1 MEYSGTTLL
10 LGESDPLGLFTKL
23 SSLIGRQIL
32 TMLRCL
38 RAVSSFNANGQ
49 KNGWPLIDASNDDQL
64 NDIFNNGIRAV
75 GVVQIP
81 VCTADEAFNN
91 WSRIG
96 RISGGGLSDHFPCN

>member
-1 MEYSGTTLL
+1 MTADHSF
-10 LGESDPLGLFTKL
+10 S
-23 SSLIGRQIL
+23 
-32 TMLRCL
+32 
-38 RAVSSFNANGQ
+38 AVNSFNANGQ

-64 NDIFNNGIRAV
+64 NDIFDNGIRAV

-91 WSRIG
+91 WDRIG